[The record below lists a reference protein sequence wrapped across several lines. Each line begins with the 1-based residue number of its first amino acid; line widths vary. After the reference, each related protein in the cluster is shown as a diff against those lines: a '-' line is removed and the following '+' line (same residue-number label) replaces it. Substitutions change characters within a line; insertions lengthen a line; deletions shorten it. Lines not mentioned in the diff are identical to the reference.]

1 MHPALQSIA
10 LRARPAHPPTSTS
23 TAAADCNQVSQTL
36 QSAARAHPVSD
47 RVLSVVILTCNEA
60 HHLPGCL
67 AALPP
72 GLPVVVVDSGSQDE
86 TLAIARAHGCRVV
99 SNPWQGFA
107 AQRNFAMESCAIDT
121 PWVLFVDADEMYPA
135 AFFEWFLREVADDL
149 AVDAVIAPSRL
160 FLRTRRLDRAPG
172 YPIYHPRVI
181 RRGRLRFLTNHTGHG
196 ESIPADAVTHI
207 APVPYDHHF
216 YQGEIIAWMHKH
228 VGKAAMEVALKP
240 TSGAQLTHRG
250 RLSLMF
256 GHSWL
261 RIPARFAYH
270 YLLRGGFRDG
280 RAGLEFALMFAW
292 YEATIYLQRVA
303 NRANQDAAAIV
314 PEVAVIATHIPPALG
329 YGGVSVTAGVLT
341 RAWSALGHR
350 IALCASDESMERRLQ
365 PGDVSLGEGVAVELY
380 HCYGLRRW
388 GFGLGALGCVLRT
401 CRRAPVAYIHGIA
414 TFPVTLAALACQIL
428 GRPYVIA
435 PHGGLMPEHVAHVRA
450 HKPHKWLYYRW
461 LTLPALRRAVAVHC
475 TSETEAVGI
484 RELLGDSV
492 RIAVIANG
500 VDLAAMQP
508 LPAPAPGPLTLL
520 FLGHILPEKGI
531 NGFIKAWREVRAPD
545 DRLIVAGRSYRH
557 PYSEAFHQLVAE
569 SAGAVE
575 YCGYLDRAG
584 VNAALAKSHFLVL
597 PSGLDGGGMRENF
610 GNVVAEA
617 LAAGRPA
624 MVARGLY
631 WDGLEPAGAGLVFER
646 DAASVQATLARAGQ
660 LSAQD
665 WEAMSHAARRFAET
679 HFNAETLGAEV
690 WALLSTPGD
699 AEAACVPR

>member
-1 MHPALQSIA
+1 MHPGVQSIA
-10 LRARPAHPPTSTS
+10 LRARTISPPAPTS
-23 TAAADCNQVSQTL
+23 TAATHRDAVNLPSDGNAL
-36 QSAARAHPVSD
+36 PVL
-47 RVLSVVILTCNEA
+47 RELISVVILTCNEA

-67 AALPP
+67 AALPR
-72 GLPVVVVDSGSQDE
+72 GLPVLVVDSGSRDD
-86 TLAIARAHGCRVV
+86 TVAIAQAHGCRVATH
-99 SNPWQGFA
+99 PWEGFA
-107 AQRNFAMESCAIDT
+107 AQRNFAMESGGIET
-121 PWVLFVDADEMYPA
+121 PWVLFVDADETYPA
-135 AFFEWFLREVADDL
+135 TFFEWFVREVADDL

-160 FLRTRRLDRAPG
+160 FLRARRLDHAPG

-196 ESIPADAVTHI
+196 ESIPADAVTRI

-240 TSGAQLTHRG
+240 TCGAQLTRRG

-256 GHSWL
+256 GRSWL

-292 YEATIYLQRVA
+292 YEATIYLQRMA
-303 NRANQDAAAIV
+303 NRANHEAATSQ

-350 IALCASDESMERRLQ
+350 IALCASDESMERRLRVE
-365 PGDVSLGEGVAVELY
+365 DVRLGEGVAVELY

-414 TFPVTLAALACQIL
+414 TFPVTLAALVCQLL
-428 GRPYVIA
+428 GRRYVIA

-475 TSETEAVGI
+475 TSDTEAEGI
-484 RELLGDSV
+484 RELLGDAA

-500 VDLAAMQP
+500 VDLAAMQA
-508 LPAPAPGPLTLL
+508 LPAPDPGPRTLL

-531 NGFIKAWREVRAPD
+531 NGFIKAWREVRAPGE
-545 DRLIVAGRSYRH
+545 RLIVAGRSYRH
-557 PYSEAFHQLVAE
+557 PYSEAFYQLMAE
-569 SAGAVE
+569 SAGAIE

-584 VNAALAKSHFLVL
+584 VTAALKKSHFLVL

-624 MVARGLY
+624 LVARGLY
-631 WDGLEPAGAGLVFER
+631 WDGLEPAGAGFVFER
-646 DAASVQATLARAGQ
+646 EAASVQATLARASQ
-660 LSAQD
+660 LSAQE
-665 WEAMSHAARRFAET
+665 WEALSRAARRYAET
-679 HFNAETLGAEV
+679 HFDAVRLGAKV
-690 WALLSTPGD
+690 WELLSAPKDT
-699 AEAACVPR
+699 EVACVPR